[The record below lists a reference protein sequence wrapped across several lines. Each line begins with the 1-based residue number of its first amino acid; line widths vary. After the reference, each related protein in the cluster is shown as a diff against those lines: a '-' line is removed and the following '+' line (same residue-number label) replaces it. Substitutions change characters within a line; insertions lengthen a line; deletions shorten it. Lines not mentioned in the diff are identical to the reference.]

1 MDGISSHPT
10 GSPLFPLSV
19 NAVPFALYE
28 LWGAAD
34 FVLQALLQQLGILLY
49 SGKFFSRE

>member
-10 GSPLFPLSV
+10 GSLLFPLSV
-19 NAVPFALYE
+19 NAAPFALYE